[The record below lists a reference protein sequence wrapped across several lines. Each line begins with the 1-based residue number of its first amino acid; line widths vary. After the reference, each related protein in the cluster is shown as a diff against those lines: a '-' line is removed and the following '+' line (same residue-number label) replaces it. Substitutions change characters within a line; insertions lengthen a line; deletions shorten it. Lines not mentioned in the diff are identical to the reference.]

1 LNREPLNPEHS
12 PYPPLRLAWLIWAL
26 ASLFYVIG
34 FFHRLTPAVM
44 TRELMQDFDI
54 SAAALGNLSGF
65 YFYSYWLMQ
74 IPTGVLADSWGPRRL
89 LTLGA
94 LGSAVGAIL
103 FALSPGMVLACIG
116 RLLIG
121 GCVAVAYVVTLKLA
135 VNWFPIRYFSMISG
149 LGLLAGILGAVTA
162 GVPLRLLIDGFG
174 WRPVM
179 LAAAA
184 ATGLLAA
191 MTWALV
197 RDDPS
202 ERGYRSYAVRQTRP
216 ETSGRGSAWA
226 NIVQVFRFANI
237 WLLFFIPA
245 SLVGSVLTFCGL
257 WGVPYLSTH
266 YGLSTAQA
274 ASLTSLLM
282 ICWASA
288 SPVFGWLSDRWG
300 RRKPLMILGQILAGL
315 GWTLILIVP
324 GHSPTILT
332 ILTAAT
338 GVCSASFI
346 ICWSLAKESVPAHL
360 SGTVSGVINM
370 GIMLGPTLLQ
380 PAVGWMLDRRWE
392 GAVREGV
399 RVYSLEAFQTAFG
412 LMLAWILLALV
423 LLCFTRETACRQ
435 MA

>member
-1 LNREPLNPEHS
+1 LKSKPDH
-12 PYPPLRLAWLIWAL
+12 YPPLRLAWLIWGL

-34 FFHRLTPAVM
+34 FFHRLAPAVM
-44 TRELMQDFDI
+44 TRELMRDFDI

-74 IPTGVLADSWGPRRL
+74 IPTGILADSWGPRRL
-89 LTLGA
+89 LTFGA
-94 LGSAVGAIL
+94 LGSAAGAVF
-103 FALSPGMVLACIG
+103 FALSPSLTWACLG

-121 GCVAVAYVVTLKLA
+121 GCVSVAYVVTLKLA
-135 VNWFPIRYFSMISG
+135 VNWFPVRYFSMISG

-162 GVPLRLLIDGFG
+162 GVPLRLLVDGFG

-191 MTWALV
+191 VTWMLV

-202 ERGYRSYAVRQTRP
+202 ERGYRSYAGSPTLP
-216 ETSGRGSAWA
+216 EPSGRQSAWA
-226 NIVQVFRFANI
+226 GIGQVFRYGNTR
-237 WLLFFIPA
+237 LLFFIPA

-257 WGVPYLSTH
+257 WGVPYLTTH

-282 ICWASA
+282 ICWAAA
-288 SPVFGWLSDRWG
+288 SPVFGWLSDRLG
-300 RRKPLMILGQILAGL
+300 RRKPLMILGQLLAGL
-315 GWTLILIVP
+315 GWALIFFVP
-324 GHSPTILT
+324 GLSPALLT
-332 ILTAAT
+332 LLTAAT
-338 GVCSASFI
+338 GLCSASFI

-360 SGTVSGVINM
+360 AGTISGVINM
-370 GIMLGPTLLQ
+370 GIMLGATVLQ

-392 GAVREGV
+392 GAVQEGV
-399 RVYSLEAFQTAFG
+399 RIYSLSAYQAGFG
-412 LMLAWILLALV
+412 LMMAWILVALV
-423 LLCFTRETACRQ
+423 LLCFTRETFGRQ
-435 MA
+435 TA